1 LGYCGARKP
10 ARSRRVKKSFRAHGP
25 HLRQLSLKR
34 RAQSSALT
42 IAGSDSGG
50 GAGIQA
56 DLKTFAALGVHGTSV
71 ITCLTAQNPSTVLA
85 IQPVTPQFV
94 GQQLSAVFAALP
106 PRAIK
111 IGMLFSA
118 EVIELLTDLFSKLRA
133 RIPLIVDPVMIATSG
148 ARLLE
153 QDAVNVLR
161 TRLLPLAS
169 LVTPNVPEAAALAGC
184 SINEPEDL
192 RAAARRLHSEFGC
205 AVLLKGGHLPHI
217 DQAIDIFYDGRAELL
232 LSAPFVRGVSTHGT
246 GCTYSAAITGFCAQ
260 GRSLVQAVELAKKY
274 ITKAIANSTR
284 VGRHDVLGW

>member
-1 LGYCGARKP
+1 
-10 ARSRRVKKSFRAHGP
+10 
-25 HLRQLSLKR
+25 
-34 RAQSSALT
+34 
-42 IAGSDSGG
+42 
-50 GAGIQA
+50 
-56 DLKTFAALGVHGTSV
+56 
-71 ITCLTAQNPSTVLA
+71 VLA

-111 IGMLFSA
+111 TGMLFSA
-118 EVIELLTDLFSKLRA
+118 ELVELLADFFSELRG

-148 ARLLE
+148 ARLLQ
-153 QDAVNVLR
+153 QDAVNVFR

-169 LVTPNVPEAAALAGC
+169 LMTPNVPEAAALAGC

-205 AVLLKGGHLPHI
+205 AVLLKGGHLPNV
-217 DQAIDIFYDGRAELL
+217 DQAIDIFYDGRTELL

-246 GCTYSAAITGFCAQ
+246 GCTYSAAITAFCAQ
-260 GRSLVQAVELAKKY
+260 GRSMVQAVELAKKY

-284 VGRHDVLGW
+284 VAKHDVLGW